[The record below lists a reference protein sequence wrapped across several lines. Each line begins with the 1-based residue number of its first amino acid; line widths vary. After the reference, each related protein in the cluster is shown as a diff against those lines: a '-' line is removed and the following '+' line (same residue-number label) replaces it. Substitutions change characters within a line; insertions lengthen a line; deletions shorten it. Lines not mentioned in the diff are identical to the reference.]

1 MKAPQ
6 GFSIAIQDL
15 VSQASGEREQA
26 EVILLSPLNYSQFLN
41 IIKYRSQRNL
51 FLTEDYLRMCSSAI
65 RSIVHNP
72 KSIQLWKYVK
82 LHLLSSLGIL
92 LFLIHLDLMET
103 LRKKTTSKCFSA
115 AEQDFF
121 SGQIFVLL
129 VLEFWKFHYGLQ
141 QRKTGTANRA
151 EKFAGFIFISRASQL
166 SLVKN
171 NLKFSESIFVV
182 VIHPWKSFFFFFLLS
197 VIAQSPHIT
206 MTWLW

>member
-6 GFSIAIQDL
+6 GFSITIQDL

-65 RSIVHNP
+65 RSIVRNP
-72 KSIQLWKYVK
+72 KSIHLWKYVK

-103 LRKKTTSKCFSA
+103 LRKKNNFKVFLSCRTRLLFRSDFCSVSIRILEVSLWVAAKENRYSKQSWEICWFY
-115 AEQDFF
+115 
-121 SGQIFVLL
+121 L
-129 VLEFWKFHYGLQ
+129 HQ
-141 QRKTGTANRA
+141 QSKSIEPC
-151 EKFAGFIFISRASQL
+151 EK
-166 SLVKN
+166 
-171 NLKFSESIFVV
+171 
-182 VIHPWKSFFFFFLLS
+182 
-197 VIAQSPHIT
+197 
-206 MTWLW
+206 

>member
-1 MKAPQ
+1 MKICK
-6 GFSIAIQDL
+6 IASFILSRDTL
-15 VSQASGEREQA
+15 VS
-26 EVILLSPLNYSQFLN
+26 
-41 IIKYRSQRNL
+41 
-51 FLTEDYLRMCSSAI
+51 
-65 RSIVHNP
+65 H
-72 KSIQLWKYVK
+72 
-82 LHLLSSLGIL
+82 
-92 LFLIHLDLMET
+92 T
-103 LRKKTTSKCFSA
+103 LRSNGNTKKKKTTSKCFST

-182 VIHPWKSFFFFFLLS
+182 VIYPWKSFFFLS